1 MTSTAE
7 VSMEIRHMFAD
18 RGISTVEA
26 IGALESV
33 KFSLLIDALEN
44 IQTVREE

>member
-33 KFSLLIDALEN
+33 KFSLLIDAWEDTKN
-44 IQTVREE
+44 MEGE

>member
-18 RGISTVEA
+18 KGISTVEA

-33 KFSLLIDALEN
+33 KFSLLIDVWEDTKN
-44 IQTVREE
+44 MEGE